1 MLDEKEKKTKKQTSI
16 QSCLVRARHPKQGRE
31 QLLTHMAVFA
41 HTTRKHNTT
50 QHKHLISFRIATRSY
65 PVLFFF
71 FFLFNKG
78 NCSLVKL
85 TMHML
90 AISPSVSPSNRGVEE
105 ERSGAVVGGRGGYR
119 RRFTPGRISTQ
130 LARFVLALPA
140 SSNVLSHLFD
150 LPVCVSVR
158 RSSRPGCGSVSGLH
172 QSQRLRHGQLVS
184 PPCPPLSV
192 VSFKL
197 TVFALCCVSTPLPI
211 FEKSFSVPRG
221 RGPPS
226 VSSADSFFSFTT
238 RSSRSVIHSANN
250 SPINSCIYKLQM
262 CFPPPFIRADKMARN
277 HLFISFYR

>member
-1 MLDEKEKKTKKQTSI
+1 MRDLSSGLWFARRKRKKTKKQTFI
-16 QSCLVRARHPKQGRE
+16 QSCFVRARHPKQGRE

-50 QHKHLISFRIATRSY
+50 QHKHLISFKIATRSY

-71 FFLFNKG
+71 FTFFFNKG

-105 ERSGAVVGGRGGYR
+105 RSGAVVGGRGGYR
-119 RRFTPGRISTQ
+119 RRFTPGRISAQ

-158 RSSRPGCGSVSGLH
+158 RSSRPGCGSVGGLH

-184 PPCPPLSV
+184 
-192 VSFKL
+192 
-197 TVFALCCVSTPLPI
+197 A
-211 FEKSFSVPRG
+211 
-221 RGPPS
+221 
-226 VSSADSFFSFTT
+226 
-238 RSSRSVIHSANN
+238 
-250 SPINSCIYKLQM
+250 
-262 CFPPPFIRADKMARN
+262 PPPPRAVCR
-277 HLFISFYR
+277 

>member
-1 MLDEKEKKTKKQTSI
+1 
-16 QSCLVRARHPKQGRE
+16 
-31 QLLTHMAVFA
+31 
-41 HTTRKHNTT
+41 
-50 QHKHLISFRIATRSY
+50 
-65 PVLFFF
+65 
-71 FFLFNKG
+71 
-78 NCSLVKL
+78 
-85 TMHML
+85 MHML

-119 RRFTPGRISTQ
+119 RRFTPGRISAQ

-172 QSQRLRHGQLVS
+172 QSQRLWHGQLVS

-226 VSSADSFFSFTT
+226 VSSVDSFFSFTT